1 MITKIFFGFLL
12 LASAGAPTAAAQQTA
27 TPPQKPETSTDRT
40 DSHVDKT
47 STMATVYVYRSL
59 GEESTA
65 QGKIPVF
72 FDGKQVAAVASGRGV
87 ILVLDP
93 PMHNSSG
100 AVRGRVGTFATE
112 LKRGQKYYLRVDSEP
127 TPGARRKG
135 DPRFTT
141 VETAQGATEVGQLTP
156 IEAADVKDKD
166 RVLTRYPES

>member
-1 MITKIFFGFLL
+1 MITKIFFGLL
-12 LASAGAPTAAAQQTA
+12 LLTSGGGLTAAQQTP

-65 QGKIPVF
+65 QGKLPVF
-72 FDGKQVAAVASGRGV
+72 FDGKQVAAVGSGHFFIV
-87 ILVLDP
+87 LLDP
-93 PMHNSSG
+93 GMHNFSG
-100 AVRGRVGTFATE
+100 AQRGRVGTFATE

-127 TPGARRKG
+127 TPGARKKG

-141 VETAQGATEVGQLTP
+141 VEATQGATEVGQLTP
-156 IEAADVKDKD
+156 IEAADVKDKN